1 MIAVENWLPVVGHE
15 GCYEVS
21 DLGRV
26 RSLDRMVPH
35 GRGGGLRLRKGQ
47 ILRPGRK
54 PSGHLSVAL
63 GKGNSADVH
72 VLVLTA
78 FRGPAPQ
85 GFWGLHS
92 DDNPTNNVLSNLR
105 WDTPGAN
112 LIDAVRNGRKPVG
125 SRTRIS
131 KLTEADIPVIRSM
144 FGDWSYAAIGR
155 EYGVGEATIRQIK
168 SGRSWAHVEAV

>member
-1 MIAVENWLPVVGHE
+1 MSNERWRPVIGHE
-15 GCYEVS
+15 GHYEVS

-35 GRGGGLRLRKGQ
+35 GRGNGLRFCKGK

-72 VLVLTA
+72 ILVLTA

-85 GFWGLHS
+85 GCWGLHG
-92 DDNPTNNVLSNLR
+92 DDDPSNNELGNLR
-105 WDTPGAN
+105 WGTPAANFEDSLSNNKRRVGVGAWN
-112 LIDAVRNGRKPVG
+112 AKLTPEACVMIARSNEPHAALGRK
-125 SRTRIS
+125 
-131 KLTEADIPVIRSM
+131 
-144 FGDWSYAAIGR
+144 FGVS
-155 EYGVGEATIRQIK
+155 ESTIRQVRT
-168 SGRSWAHVEAV
+168 GRSWKRELAA